1 MKIIKEKPS
10 DLDDLVENDEFI
22 FQLNMLNNNKTI
34 REIVRDELLSVSKL
48 RMNKP
53 TYVICTL

>member
-1 MKIIKEKPS
+1 MKIIKEKPT
-10 DLDDLVENDEFI
+10 DLVENDAFI

-34 REIVRDELLSVSKL
+34 HGIVRDEKLSISKL

-53 TYVICTL
+53 TYVILFR